1 MHEAMFAAVQ
11 RVRARSTTS
20 SREIP
25 MLRRILAVLVAAPLF
40 AVAASAQT
48 ATTVCKDGT
57 TSATTGRG
65 ACTGHGGVDKS
76 AAKKAAT
83 AAKAERKA
91 ERKAEQSAAS
101 KAPMAPAAA
110 TVAAAPKPAAAAV
123 TCSDGSSSKA
133 GRGAC
138 ARHGGVKLAAAM
150 PAPSAAPARPA
161 PTVAAPTRPAPSA
174 APTRPAPSAAASMRP
189 APAARPAAPT
199 TATTHAA
206 NTDPAGAT
214 AQCKDGTY
222 SHAASHR
229 GACARHQGV
238 AKWL

>member
-1 MHEAMFAAVQ
+1 
-11 RVRARSTTS
+11 
-20 SREIP
+20 
-25 MLRRILAVLVAAPLF
+25 MLRRLLAVLVAAPMF

-76 AAKKAAT
+76 ATKKSAA

-91 ERKAEQSAAS
+91 AS
-101 KAPMAPAAA
+101 RAPAAPAAA
-110 TVAAAPKPAAAAV
+110 TVGAAPKPAAATV
-123 TCSDGSSSKA
+123 TCGDGTSSKA

-138 ARHGGVKLAAAM
+138 ARHGGVKTASAT
-150 PAPSAAPARPA
+150 PAPAAKA
-161 PTVAAPTRPAPSA
+161 AAPT
-174 APTRPAPSAAASMRP
+174 TAASVRP
-189 APAARPAAPT
+189 APAARQAAPA

-206 NTDPAGAT
+206 NTDPTGAT

-222 SHAASHR
+222 SHATNHR